1 MYFNFSH
8 DFNIKYMKNNYLN
21 KRLTCQQG
29 KYFAVDKQNE
39 TKTHFI

>member
-1 MYFNFSH
+1 
-8 DFNIKYMKNNYLN
+8 MKNNYLN

-39 TKTHFI
+39 TKTHFIWCYKWCSL